1 MRITTLTL
9 AAAFAFATCSND
21 TSENTDN
28 DTLKGDSASVT
39 VEVNNEGS
47 KTTLPSPLRVAMMFQ
62 RSGLKFI
69 PGITF
74 GSDKAINFSTK
85 FQKVRIMGVYSSD
98 LAYTVLN
105 KQSNES
111 QKLLKTIREV
121 AGQIDLGKV
130 FDQTNLFDR
139 FNANLDNTDSL
150 GSIIGDIQYQTDLQ
164 LQEGGQ
170 TEMYGIIFSGA
181 WVEAMYIGAQVYKKE
196 GNDNVVV
203 ALLEQMAVLKSIL
216 EELNSYDTQD
226 ADLKAWITELSAM
239 QTIVDAMPSMKKLNE
254 NPELEFKDVKPTSEE
269 MAPVIQKIEE
279 LRAAIVKG

>member
-9 AAAFAFATCSND
+9 ATAFALAACSND
-21 TSENTDN
+21 KPENTDA
-28 DTLKGDSASVT
+28 DTLKGDSAGVT
-39 VEVNNEGS
+39 VEINNEGS

-74 GSDKAINFSTK
+74 GSDKAVNFSTK
-85 FQKVRIMGVYSSD
+85 FQKARIMGVYSSD

-130 FDQTNLFDR
+130 FDQTNLYDR
-139 FNANLDNTDSL
+139 FNSNLDNTDSL
-150 GSIIGDIQYQTDLQ
+150 GGIIGDIQYQTDLQ
-164 LQEGGQ
+164 LQAGGQ

-181 WVEAMYIGAQVYKKE
+181 WIEAMYIGAQVYKKE
-196 GNDNVVV
+196 GNDNVVL

-226 ADLKAWITELSAM
+226 ADLKAWIADLSAL
-239 QTIVDAMPSMKKLNE
+239 QTVVDAMPSIKKLNE
-254 NPELEFKDVKPTSEE
+254 NPDLEFKDVKPTAEE

>member
-9 AAAFAFATCSND
+9 ATAFALAACSND
-21 TSENTDN
+21 KPENTDA
-28 DTLKGDSASVT
+28 DTLKSDSAGVA

-74 GSDKAINFSTK
+74 GSDKAVNFSTK
-85 FQKVRIMGVYSSD
+85 FQKARIMGVYSSD

-121 AGQIDLGKV
+121 AGQMDLGKV
-130 FDQTNLFDR
+130 FDQTNFYDR
-139 FNANLDNTDSL
+139 FNSNLDNTDSL
-150 GSIIGDIQYQTDLQ
+150 GGIIGDIQYQTDLQ
-164 LQEGGQ
+164 LQAGGQ

-181 WVEAMYIGAQVYKKE
+181 WIEAMYIGAQVYKKE
-196 GNDNVVV
+196 GNDNVVL

-226 ADLKAWITELSAM
+226 ADLKAWIADLSAL
-239 QTIVDAMPSMKKLNE
+239 QNIVDAMPSIKKLNE
-254 NPELEFKDVKPTSEE
+254 NPDLEFKDVKPTAEE

>member
-9 AAAFAFATCSND
+9 ATAFALAACSND
-21 TSENTDN
+21 KPENTDA
-28 DTLKGDSASVT
+28 DTLKGDSAGVA

-74 GSDKAINFSTK
+74 GSDKAVNFSTK
-85 FQKVRIMGVYSSD
+85 FQKARIMGVYSSD

-121 AGQIDLGKV
+121 AGQMDLGKV
-130 FDQTNLFDR
+130 FDQTNFYDR
-139 FNANLDNTDSL
+139 FNSNLDNTDSL
-150 GSIIGDIQYQTDLQ
+150 GGIIGDIQYQTDLQ
-164 LQEGGQ
+164 LQAGGQ

-181 WVEAMYIGAQVYKKE
+181 WIEAMYIGAQVYKKE
-196 GNDNVVV
+196 GNDNVVL

-226 ADLKAWITELSAM
+226 ADLKAWIADLSAL
-239 QTIVDAMPSMKKLNE
+239 QNIVDAMPSIKKLNE
-254 NPELEFKDVKPTSEE
+254 NPDLEFKDVKPTAEE

>member
-1 MRITTLTL
+1 MRFTTLTL
-9 AAAFAFATCSND
+9 AAAFAFAACSND
-21 TSENTDN
+21 KPENNDT
-28 DTLKGDSASVT
+28 DTLKGDSTGVT
-39 VEVNNEGS
+39 VEVDNEGS

-85 FQKVRIMGVYSSD
+85 FQKARIMGVYSSD

-130 FDQTNLFDR
+130 FDQTNLYDR

-150 GSIIGDIQYQTDLQ
+150 GGIIGDIQYQTDLQ
-164 LQEGGQ
+164 LQAGGQ

-196 GNDNVVV
+196 GNDNVVL

-216 EELNSYDTQD
+216 EELNSYNTQD
-226 ADLKAWITELSAM
+226 ADLKAWIAELSAL
-239 QTIVDAMPSMKKLNE
+239 QTIVDAMPSIKKLNE
-254 NPELEFKDVKPTSEE
+254 NPDLEFKDVKPTSEE